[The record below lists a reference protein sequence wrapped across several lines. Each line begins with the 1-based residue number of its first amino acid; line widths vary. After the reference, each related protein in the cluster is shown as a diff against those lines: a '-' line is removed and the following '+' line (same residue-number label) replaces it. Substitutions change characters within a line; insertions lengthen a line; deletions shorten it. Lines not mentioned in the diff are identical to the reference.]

1 MIVKVIESLKLK
13 PNDALVI
20 VYNPAF
26 LDRRVWVPLK
36 SAYPALTLVELGG
49 PTRGAAETVLIGLKG
64 LPRKLLERPVMLV
77 DGDCFYD
84 EDILSMYRA
93 VCLDANAVFYFK
105 DTQVILISY
114 ISLCGHHLV
123 ANPLN
128 SLSITAFAQ
137 PKPMYSYIKTEPDG
151 KITEVK
157 EKVKISDNANSGCYC
172 FAKGEELQKQVRFMV
187 QPLPYLTFDEAH
199 HALQ

>member
-1 MIVKVIESLKLK
+1 MLAATPPLICFHHASFPLRIPAAKPAASVLPTIACTDVSQTVMIPLGGIGSRFQSEGYAAPKPFVKVFGTPMIVKVIESLKLK

-26 LDRRVWVPLK
+26 LDRRVWAPLK

-93 VCLDANAVFYFK
+93 VCSPGRMPGTNAPDFLRLSAVSRESNTNAV
-105 DTQVILISY
+105 
-114 ISLCGHHLV
+114 
-123 ANPLN
+123 
-128 SLSITAFAQ
+128 
-137 PKPMYSYIKTEPDG
+137 
-151 KITEVK
+151 
-157 EKVKISDNANSGCYC
+157 
-172 FAKGEELQKQVRFMV
+172 
-187 QPLPYLTFDEAH
+187 
-199 HALQ
+199 